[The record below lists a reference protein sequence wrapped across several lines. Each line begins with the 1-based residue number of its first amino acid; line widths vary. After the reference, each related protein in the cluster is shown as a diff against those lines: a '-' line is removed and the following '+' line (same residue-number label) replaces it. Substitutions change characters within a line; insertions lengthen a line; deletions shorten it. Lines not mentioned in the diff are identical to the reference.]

1 MVDQPSYP
9 VLLVSLQGSM
19 QEIPGHFLILVQPL
33 DDEGLKPP
41 GMARWD
47 GALPSLVPLT
57 LCSNSHYG
65 LGGHSPTPLLH
76 EALAASS
83 LK

>member
-1 MVDQPSYP
+1 MVDQFSYP
-9 VLLVSLQGSM
+9 VLLVSLQGSV

-41 GMARWD
+41 GMERRGA
-47 GALPSLVPLT
+47 ALPSPVRQT
-57 LCSNSHYG
+57 LCSKSRYG
-65 LGGHSPTPLLH
+65 LGGRSPAPLLH
-76 EALAASS
+76 EALAVSS

>member
-1 MVDQPSYP
+1 MVDQLSYP
-9 VLLVSLQGSM
+9 ILLVSLQGSV

-41 GMARWD
+41 GMERQDA
-47 GALPSLVPLT
+47 ALPSPVPLT
-57 LCSNSHYG
+57 LCSKSRYG
-65 LGGHSPTPLLH
+65 LGGRFPAPLLH
-76 EALAASS
+76 EALAVSS